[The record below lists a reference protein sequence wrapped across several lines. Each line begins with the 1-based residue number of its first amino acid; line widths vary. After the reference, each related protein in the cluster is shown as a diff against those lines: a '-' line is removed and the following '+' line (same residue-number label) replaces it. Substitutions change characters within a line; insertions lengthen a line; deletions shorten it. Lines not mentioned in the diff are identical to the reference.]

1 LYINQSENIFN
12 KTILFPMKKYVL
24 FTFFMLFG
32 IMAYAQTAS
41 TFKWSET
48 THDFGKIEQNKPA
61 THEFKITNT
70 GKTALSI
77 GGVTASCGCTVPE
90 YTKEPIAPGK
100 TGIVKATFNAAA
112 AGPFNKSI
120 TVNIVGSTTAELL
133 TIKGEVVPK
142 AQK

>member
-1 LYINQSENIFN
+1 
-12 KTILFPMKKYVL
+12 MKKYVL
-24 FTFFMLFG
+24 FTLFMLFG

-48 THDFGKIEQNKPA
+48 AHDFGKIEQNKPA

-77 GGVTASCGCTVPE
+77 AGVTASCGCTVPE

-100 TGIVKATFNAAA
+100 SGVVKATFNAAA
-112 AGPFNKSI
+112 VGPFNKSI
-120 TVNIVGSTTAELL
+120 TVNIVGSTTAEVL
-133 TIKGEVVPK
+133 TIKGEVLQK

>member
-1 LYINQSENIFN
+1 
-12 KTILFPMKKYVL
+12 MKKYVL

-32 IMAYAQTAS
+32 IIAYAQTAT

-48 THDFGKIEQNKPA
+48 AHDFGKIEQNKPA

-100 TGIVKATFNAAA
+100 SGVVKATFNAAA
-112 AGPFNKSI
+112 AGPFNKTI
-120 TVNIVGSTTAELL
+120 TVNLVGSTTPEVL
-133 TIKGEVVPK
+133 TIKGEVIQK